1 MTRPTVGLIV
11 PYVAFYEK
19 IAPVGA
25 EKREFARSVA
35 ERLAGAMDV
44 VDCGLVTTEEEAA
57 GAGVRLSRESI
68 DAVVIAPAV
77 ATFGALGWAA
87 LRQLTEPVCLWNIQP
102 DEGVSA
108 DYDIGTLIRNSGGLG
123 TQALANT
130 LAREGRPFVV
140 AFSTER
146 DSIPDK
152 LTRFAEAAA
161 VWNRLKRARFG
172 RIGTV
177 FESMTDIAMRA
188 DKWRATPIV
197 SVAASGILEAY
208 ERQPDADV
216 TAQVAELEAAH
227 SVEEITP
234 EELYRSA
241 RLSLALDA
249 IVREHALDGGAF
261 NCHGENCLQNSQI
274 GVSACYGVSRQTSEG
289 RPFSCTGDLP
299 TAIGMK
305 ILQELAG
312 SVIYGELDLVDRER
326 DLVLLANGGEG
337 HFGAAIGPVTIAGNE
352 NFAGLHGRGAS
363 LRFTSFRGPATI
375 LSFTPL
381 AGDSRYRMIAAEGTL
396 EAAPPT
402 RLGVFH
408 AAFRFRGLD
417 AVSAYERWCE
427 AGAVHHIAIAPG
439 EWAEHLALLALLS
452 GFELVEIGGHK

>member
-1 MTRPTVGLIV
+1 MTRPVVGLII

-19 IAPVGA
+19 IAPVA
-25 EKREFARSVA
+25 EEKREFARLVA
-35 ERLAGAMDV
+35 KRLAAEMDV
-44 VDCGLVTTEEEAA
+44 LDCGLVTTEEEAVSA
-57 GAGVRLSRESI
+57 GERLSKESI
-68 DAVVIAPAV
+68 DAVVIVPAV

-87 LRQLTEPVCLWNIQP
+87 VRQLAEPVCLWNIQP

-108 DYDIGTLIRNSGGLG
+108 DYDIGKLIRNSGGLG

-130 LAREGRPFVV
+130 LARAGRPFAV
-140 AFSTER
+140 AFSTE
-146 DSIPDK
+146 SGSVPPK
-152 LTRFAEAAA
+152 LTQFAEAAG
-161 VWNRLKRARFG
+161 VWRRLRRARFG

-177 FESMTDIAMRA
+177 FESMTDIAMSA
-188 DKWRATPIV
+188 EKWRGAAIV
-197 SVAASGILEAY
+197 SVPASGIVEAY
-208 ERQPDADV
+208 ERQTREAV
-216 TAQVAELEAAH
+216 TAQVSELQAAH
-227 SVEEITP
+227 NVIDIST
-234 EELYRSA
+234 EELSRSA

-261 NCHGENCLQNSQI
+261 NCHGENCLQNDAI
-274 GVSACYGVSRQTSEG
+274 GVTACYGVSRQTSEG

-305 ILQELAG
+305 ILQDMAG
-312 SVIYGELDLVDRER
+312 SVIYGELDLVDEAR

-363 LRFTSFRGPATI
+363 LRFPPFRGPATI

-381 AGDSRYRMIAAEGTL
+381 GGDARYRMIAAEGTL

-408 AAFRFRGLD
+408 AAFRFHGLG
-417 AVSAYERWCE
+417 AVSAYEQWCE

-439 EWAEHLALLALLS
+439 QWSAHLKLLARMS
-452 GFELVEIGGHK
+452 GFELIEIGGSK